1 MQTNQYRLP
10 LSLFEMRV
18 LFLFFF
24 LFSNACGSEKGL
36 AATAGAALAKPALS
50 PPSPA
55 PSKPLPKN
63 PLSETQAPLT
73 QAPSPQASE
82 KRLPKNALIPPDP
95 GTQASENPPLTNPPL
110 KKRPP
115 GPAPVATAP
124 VATAP
129 VWTAQLLEGEISR
142 ASLISPFKTVRAGE
156 TVLFGLLLQTAKGW
170 HTYGTHP
177 GEAGFPPQIRF
188 RLTAGPAA
196 GRLTDIGSL
205 RETKVRPKPQVLKD
219 EAAASAGSANS
230 ALKEAPD
237 DAVKE
242 KPGGADSKEKAADE
256 NKIAREGRET
266 ELPASLISPL
276 PRPFAE
282 RHKTLVSSGKRST
295 AVYSFVYKGETLF
308 PFQLKIPSSLEGQSL
323 EGQFFEG
330 KPPAEKAA
338 ALKAPAEKKPSKKSP
353 ADNPSAVKIPSVKI
367 PSGAAGRIIL
377 HADIEWPVCSKEVC
391 RSLKDSASLVF
402 PLLPQTSGKTD
413 LAVSKEIQDFF
424 QKQME
429 KSPAGRIVKA
439 DFQVKNG
446 KKIIRLKKPKGAAAC
461 RDIHP
466 EREED
471 FSAAP
476 PQRIFDEKE
485 SCVFEIETTAGRKV
499 RNIGSPRKGDGA
511 GKHETRGLLLYT
523 VQKGD
528 GLKALSFAAKEKTSL
543 QSLLYF
549 IVLAFLGGLLL
560 NVMPCV
566 LPVIFLKL
574 YSVWEMRE
582 KSGRSLAL
590 VNLSWTGGV
599 VFSFLILAFFVAVSK
614 KAGEAVGWGFHLQ
627 SPVFVSLLSLVF
639 LIMALF
645 LLNKLNLPLP
655 RIALSKL
662 KAGGPNLGGSASGGP
677 AFGGA
682 PRNEPRGGKPHHNEP
697 QGGGAPRRGPSSAEA
712 LSHFLTGALT
722 TTAASPCTV
731 PLMAPAVAFAFS
743 RSHWEIFSVFLF
755 LGLGLSSPYLL
766 LSRFPRLLRRLPGP
780 KQWMERLKIFLA
792 LPLFGT
798 ALWLFW
804 ILSFQLSL
812 KVFVFS
818 LILIGLTVLFL
829 LLQKKRAKKALKGTQ
844 RPLSKQA
851 LIFLSRTAPT
861 AVATLSLIVLIVL
874 QTLAARPRTQTALS
888 EKPPPQQTEPAAG
901 KALLKGRRAFSPSA
915 VQKAREAG
923 KNVFVAFGA
932 EWCLSCKVNERVFNN
947 EDLTS
952 FFQERDILFF
962 YGDWTDGDP
971 SILKFLKEHGS
982 SGVPFYIFFKGTE
995 KTSVLPVFLFSS
1007 KTLVQPIQSALND

>member
-1 MQTNQYRLP
+1 MKILFP
-10 LSLFEMRV
+10 LFA
-18 LFLFFF
+18 
-24 LFSNACGSEKGL
+24 LFSFSGESEGRIFAKNGGL
-36 AATAGAALAKPALS
+36 QSRTASAPSRSAGKLTEAPDPATAF
-50 PPSPA
+50 A
-55 PSKPLPKN
+55 PDKKTFP
-63 PLSETQAPLT
+63 
-73 QAPSPQASE
+73 
-82 KRLPKNALIPPDP
+82 
-95 GTQASENPPLTNPPL
+95 PPL
-110 KKRPP
+110 K
-115 GPAPVATAP
+115 
-124 VATAP
+124 
-129 VWTAQLLEGEISR
+129 EGENGR
-142 ASLISPFKTVRAGE
+142 ASLISPSKTARPGE
-156 TVLFGLLLQTAKGW
+156 TVLFGLLFQTAKGQY
-170 HTYGTHP
+170 TYWTNP
-177 GEAGFPPQIRF
+177 GESGYPPQILF
-188 RLTAGPAA
+188 RLTIEAPDNK
-196 GRLTDIGSL
+196 RLKSIRQKEAPPPQTF
-205 RETKVRPKPQVLKD
+205 REKG
-219 EAAASAGSANS
+219 AAGSANS
-230 ALKEAPD
+230 AAKKATDDASKESASSRKTAPDGKEA
-237 DAVKE
+237 
-242 KPGGADSKEKAADE
+242 
-256 NKIAREGRET
+256 ARFRQET

-308 PFQLKIPSSLEGQSL
+308 PFQLKIPSSLEGQ
-323 EGQFFEG
+323 FFEG

-377 HADIEWPVCSKEVC
+377 HVDIEWPVCNKEVC

-446 KKIIRLKKPKGAAAC
+446 KKIIRLKKPKGAGAC

-662 KAGGPNLGGSASGGP
+662 KAGGPNLGGPHRGEP

-901 KALLKGRRAFSPSA
+901 KALLKGRRAFSSSA

-982 SGVPFYIFFKGTE
+982 SGVPFYIFFKGME